1 MPELKLAKLP
11 DRTPVRI
18 TVTLSPELNQALRQ
32 YAGLYRAAYGQA
44 ESVAELIPFMLG
56 AFLDSD
62 KGFAKARKDALLDTP
77 AEPERRRR
85 GRHPATQPPSS
96 ASTEE

>member
-11 DRTPVRI
+11 ERTPVKLTI
-18 TVTLSPELNQALRQ
+18 TVPPELNHALRE

-44 ESVAELIPFMLG
+44 ESVAELVPFMLG

-62 KGFAKARKDALLDTP
+62 KGFAKARK
-77 AEPERRRR
+77 E
-85 GRHPATQPPSS
+85 
-96 ASTEE
+96 